1 MSNYKI
7 RTQNEIMKH
16 WGKNSKE
23 IVLSVSCLTYNHE
36 NFIHDAIQGFL
47 SQETDFA
54 FEIIIRDD
62 SSTDN
67 TVAILKK
74 YVQKYPKLIKL
85 LLMEKN
91 TLSKG
96 HRGISDVLKI
106 ATGKYIAICDGDD
119 HWTDKFKLQKQ
130 VDFLEKNPEYVLCFS
145 DFSYKNL
152 KAVFHFKNDYSR
164 LDLLKGA
171 SLPTSAVCFRN
182 KKILNNIIFY
192 KGGIGDLLIWSM
204 LGLYGKAK
212 LLKNIKPT
220 FYRIHS
226 NNMWVNKPKLYILET
241 LASTFKNLS
250 KIHFKNF
257 TFFGMLS
264 LYFFIKSIY
273 LSLKLYFL
281 KT

>member
-1 MSNYKI
+1 MIKKNK
-7 RTQNEIMKH
+7 TQNEIMNH
-16 WGKNSKE
+16 WRKNSNE
-23 IVLSVSCLTYNHE
+23 TFLTVSCVTYNHE
-36 NFIHDAIQGFL
+36 NFIDDAIQGFL
-47 SQETDFA
+47 CQETDFA

-119 HWTDKFKLQKQ
+119 YWTDKFKLQKQ
-130 VDFLEKNPEYVLCFS
+130 VDFLEKTPEYVLCFTN
-145 DFSYKNL
+145 FSYKNSKVL
-152 KAVFHFKNDYSR
+152 FHFKNNYSR
-164 LDLLKGA
+164 LDLLKA
-171 SLPTSAVCFRN
+171 ANLPTSAVCFRN

-212 LLKNIKPT
+212 LLKDIKKT
-220 FYRIHS
+220 VYRTHS
-226 NNMWVNKPKLYILET
+226 NNMWLNKPQLHHLQMMT
-241 LASTFKNLS
+241 STFRNLS
-250 KIHFKNF
+250 RFHFKNF
-257 TFFGMLS
+257 TFFGTLS
-264 LYFFIKSIY
+264 LYFFLKSIHM
-273 LSLKLYFL
+273 SFKLFFL
-281 KT
+281 KI